1 MQDVGAPCAS
11 CFWFRR
17 CAYVGAQSMT
27 VKNRSGLFH
36 IRFSR
41 SAELRAAQALS
52 SADRSSM
59 GVNRLLP
66 FLKAIQKKSLSSLKG
81 KKAAIDASCWL
92 HKTLAISN
100 HDHGNERTGADPG
113 FSEEGSDRFLPTL
126 SSYYCCLTSPF
137 FTRKSMVKVFAFS

>member
-1 MQDVGAPCAS
+1 
-11 CFWFRR
+11 
-17 CAYVGAQSMT
+17 MT
-27 VKNRSGLFH
+27 VKNRSGLFL

-92 HKTLAISN
+92 H
-100 HDHGNERTGADPG
+100 NEQTGADPG